1 MTPRNTFR
9 ALLNAPGLTL
19 MPGAY
24 DALSARIIEE
34 QGFEAMGAGGYAA
47 AGSLLGEPDTGQ
59 SNMRDFADHYARI
72 CGAVEIPVYVDGD
85 TGFGG
90 VNNVRQMVKAFEKA
104 GAAALFF
111 TDQAFPSRC
120 GYLPG
125 KQVIPI
131 EQMLAKIKAALDARS
146 DSTMMICARTDVF
159 ALEGEDAAI
168 HRCRLFMEAGADMAK
183 PQGVDTPAAIAR
195 VLRDVPGPFIATL
208 SQAAGGPKARPADLE
223 HLGVPAAT
231 LPSLTLFAAARA
243 VHESLAILKKER
255 ALDNLDTRLLPLDD
269 YYKLVR
275 LKEQQ
280 EKERLWDESAAQIA
294 STIEQIKPPSHD
306 DRKTGENEK

>member
-1 MTPRNTFR
+1 MTPRNRFR

-47 AGSLLGEPDTGQ
+47 AGSLLGQPDTGQ
-59 SNMRDFADHYARI
+59 SNMRDFADHYSRI
-72 CGAVEIPVYVDGD
+72 CDAVDIPIYVDGD

-90 VNNVRQMVKAFEKA
+90 VNNVAQMVKAFEKA

-111 TDQAFPSRC
+111 TDQVFPSRC

-146 DSTMMICARTDVF
+146 DAAMMICARTDVF
-159 ALEGEDAAI
+159 ALEGEDAAVQ
-168 HRCRLFMEAGADMAK
+168 RCRLFMEAGVDMAK
-183 PQGVDTPAAIAR
+183 PQGIDTPAAIAR
-195 VLRDVPGPFIATL
+195 IMRDVPGPFIATL
-208 SQAAGGPKARPADLE
+208 SQAAGANKTGPADLE
-223 HLGVPAAT
+223 RLGVPAAT

-243 VHESLAILKKER
+243 VRESLAILKSER
-255 ALDNLDTRLLPLDD
+255 ALDNLEDRLLPLDD
-269 YYKLVR
+269 YYRLVR
-275 LKEQQ
+275 LDEQQ
-280 EKERLWDESAAQIA
+280 ARERLWDETAARIA
-294 STIEQIKPPSHD
+294 SGSGRDNRPSKDEHLTKD
-306 DRKTGENEK
+306 KDI

>member
-1 MTPRNTFR
+1 MTPRLTCR
-9 ALLNAPGLTL
+9 ALLSTPGLTL

-34 QGFEAMGAGGYAA
+34 QGFPAMGAGGYAA
-47 AGSLLGEPDTGQ
+47 AGSLLGQPDTGQ

-72 CGAVEIPVYVDGD
+72 CDAVSIPVYVDGD

-90 VNNVRQMVKAFEKA
+90 VNNVSQMVKAFEKA

-111 TDQAFPSRC
+111 TDQVFPSRC

-125 KQVIPI
+125 KQVIPV

-146 DSTMMICARTDVF
+146 DATMMICARTDVF
-159 ALEGEDAAI
+159 ALEGEEAAI
-168 HRCRLFMEAGADMAK
+168 QRCRLFMEAGADMAK
-183 PQGVDTPAAIAR
+183 PQGVDTPQSIAR

-208 SQAAGGPKARPADLE
+208 SQAAGANKTTPADLDR
-223 HLGVPAAT
+223 LGVPAAT

-243 VHESLAILKKER
+243 VRESLAILQRER
-255 ALDNLDTRLLPLDD
+255 GLENLQDRLLPLDD

-275 LKEQQ
+275 LDEQQ
-280 EKERLWDESAAQIA
+280 ARERHWDEAAAQLA
-294 STIEQIKPPSHD
+294 SRGDAAKAP
-306 DRKTGENEK
+306 

>member
-1 MTPRNTFR
+1 MTPRNKFR
-9 ALLNAPGLTL
+9 ALLKAPGLTL

-24 DALSARIIEE
+24 DGLSARIIEE

-47 AGSLLGEPDTGQ
+47 AGGLLGQPDTGQ

-72 CGAVEIPVYVDGD
+72 CDAVEIPVYVDGD

-90 VNNVRQMVKAFEKA
+90 VNNVAQMVKAFEKA

-111 TDQAFPSRC
+111 TDQVFPSRC

-125 KQVIPI
+125 KQVIPV
-131 EQMLAKIKAALDARS
+131 EQMLAKIRAALDARRDES
-146 DSTMMICARTDVF
+146 MMICARTDVF

-183 PQGVDTPAAIAR
+183 PQGIDKPTAIAR
-195 VLRDVPGPFIATL
+195 VMRDVPGPFIATL
-208 SQAAGGPKARPADLE
+208 SQAAGANTTSPADLE
-223 HLGVPAAT
+223 RLGVPAAT

-243 VHESLAILKKER
+243 VRESLAILKRDR
-255 ALDNLDTRLLPLDD
+255 ALDQLQDRLLPLDE

-275 LKEQQ
+275 LDAQQ
-280 EKERLWDESAAQIA
+280 ARERLWDETAARIV
-294 STIEQIKPPSHD
+294 EGGG
-306 DRKTGENEK
+306 GET

>member
-1 MTPRNTFR
+1 MTPRLTFR
-9 ALLNAPGLTL
+9 ALLSAPGLTL

-34 QGFEAMGAGGYAA
+34 QGFPAMGAGGYAA
-47 AGSLLGEPDTGQ
+47 AGSLLGQPDTGQ

-72 CGAVEIPVYVDGD
+72 CEAVAIPVYVDGD

-90 VNNVRQMVKAFEKA
+90 VNNVSQMVKAFEKA

-111 TDQAFPSRC
+111 TDQVFPSRC

-125 KQVIPI
+125 KQVIPV

-146 DSTMMICARTDVF
+146 DETMMICARTDVF

-168 HRCRLFMEAGADMAK
+168 QRCRRFMEAGADMAK
-183 PQGVDTPAAIAR
+183 PQGIDTPQAIAR
-195 VLRDVPGPFIATL
+195 VMREVPGPFIATL
-208 SQAAGGPKARPADLE
+208 SQASGANKTTPADLE
-223 HLGVPAAT
+223 RLGVPAAT

-243 VHESLAILKKER
+243 VRESLAILQRER
-255 ALDNLDTRLLPLDD
+255 GLENLQDRLLPLDD
-269 YYKLVR
+269 YYRLVR
-275 LKEQQ
+275 LDEQQ
-280 EKERLWDESAAQIA
+280 ARERLWDESAAQIA
-294 STIEQIKPPSHD
+294 SRGDAP
-306 DRKTGENEK
+306 KTP